1 MIDFDNPLEQYQLMF
16 PDDEFAESTI
26 KQMMLDSGNEF
37 YQMNLDS
44 IEEFEKNG
52 ISRLE
57 LDILVLDKLET
68 QHV

>member
-1 MIDFDNPLEQYQLMF
+1 MIDFDNPLEQYQLLF
-16 PDDEFAESTI
+16 PDDESAEDTI

-37 YQMNLDS
+37 YQMNLES

-52 ISRLE
+52 ISKLE